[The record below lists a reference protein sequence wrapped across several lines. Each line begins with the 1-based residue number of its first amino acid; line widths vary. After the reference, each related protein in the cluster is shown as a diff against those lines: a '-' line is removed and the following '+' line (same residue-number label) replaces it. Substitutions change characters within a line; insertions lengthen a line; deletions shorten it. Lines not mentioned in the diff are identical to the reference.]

1 MGWGPKGQGWGKK
14 IFSVMRG
21 WDRDGARQNLAWQGQ
36 KPRPSDPPCPN
47 AIPTFSS
54 SFFFFL
60 SFFFTNSLQRPFFF
74 SSSFSFFFFLFFFIE
89 TSNILYPKKKHTW
102 VPISQTQKIKPINT
116 WFRSDTLTHKHKP
129 TNMFIH
135 TSTKIPLPPIIP
147 IQRPQNK
154 NSLSVKL
161 SQQTMKL
168 KSKTKI

>member
-1 MGWGPKGQGWGKK
+1 MRQENFLRHAGMGQGWGKTK
-14 IFSVMRG
+14 SCVA
-21 WDRDGARQNLAWQGQ
+21 GA
-36 KPRPSDPPCPN
+36 KTPSFGPALPQCHPY
-47 AIPTFSS
+47 F
-54 SFFFFL
+54 FFFFL
-60 SFFFTNSLQRPFFF
+60 FLSFFLLHKLTPTAFFF

-116 WFRSDTLTHKHKP
+116 WFRSDTLTHKP